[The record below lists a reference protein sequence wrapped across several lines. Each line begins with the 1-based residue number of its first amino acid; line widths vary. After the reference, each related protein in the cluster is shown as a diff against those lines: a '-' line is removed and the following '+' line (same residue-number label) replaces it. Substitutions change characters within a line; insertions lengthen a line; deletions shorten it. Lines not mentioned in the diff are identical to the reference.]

1 MPTENI
7 EQRVPPV
14 PKKSYASLPQILE
27 VPNLI
32 QVQTDSFRWFQEK
45 GLRQSLEEISPIEDF
60 TGNRLALTFVDYS
73 FSP

>member
-32 QVQTDSFRWFQEK
+32 QVQTDSFRWF
-45 GLRQSLEEISPIEDF
+45 
-60 TGNRLALTFVDYS
+60 
-73 FSP
+73 